1 MQYLQRSRPHE
12 YAGVRGPRPRPPWR
26 ELQRRDPI
34 QFFRLQASRAF
45 AISHAARD
53 VGRTVRSSKRK
64 FAWRFSLGPR
74 GSEKVVELY
83 ISVVSGKRLLMYDG
97 AEILNITSSKDKL
110 HHEWRIDG
118 AHTCRLDAVYDSFE
132 LSIDTVPFHQL
143 PQRQTCTAAEA
154 DWLDARSSETA
165 QRMASVATTPPPPT
179 EEDLEQL
186 ARCVMYADSR
196 CTRENALKFLAKR
209 NFDPEQAA
217 QAYTAMRDATPD
229 QLGED
234 AFVEEGERSDSP
246 IKQISA
252 PPPIPPRS
260 PELQPRP
267 LVARGGTVTL
277 ADGTVIHSSMA
288 PALPPRSTLPPA
300 PSASGDLLGFS

>member
-1 MQYLQRSRPHE
+1 MQYLQRPRPHE

-26 ELQRRDPI
+26 ELQRRDPVE
-34 QFFRLQASRAF
+34 FFRLQASRAF
-45 AISHAARD
+45 AISHTARD

-64 FAWRFSLGPR
+64 FDWRFSLGPR
-74 GSEKVVELY
+74 GSERVVELY

-97 AEILNITSSKDKL
+97 AEILHITSSKDKL

-118 AHTCRLDAVYDSFE
+118 AHTCKLAAVYDSFE

-154 DWLDARSSETA
+154 DRLDARSRETA
-165 QRMASVATTPPPPT
+165 QRMASVATTPPPPS
-179 EEDLEQL
+179 EEDVEQL

-196 CTRENALKFLAKR
+196 CTRDNALKFLAKR
-209 NFDPEQAA
+209 NFDPDEAA
-217 QAYTAMRDATPD
+217 KAYTAMRDATPEM
-229 QLGED
+229 LNSD
-234 AFVEEGERSDSP
+234 AFVEEGDRSDSP
-246 IKQISA
+246 IKETSA
-252 PPPIPPRS
+252 PPPVPPRS
-260 PELQPRP
+260 PEVVSRP

-300 PSASGDLLGFS
+300 PAGDLLGLS

>member
-1 MQYLQRSRPHE
+1 
-12 YAGVRGPRPRPPWR
+12 
-26 ELQRRDPI
+26 
-34 QFFRLQASRAF
+34 
-45 AISHAARD
+45 
-53 VGRTVRSSKRK
+53 
-64 FAWRFSLGPR
+64 
-74 GSEKVVELY
+74 
-83 ISVVSGKRLLMYDG
+83 
-97 AEILNITSSKDKL
+97 
-110 HHEWRIDG
+110 
-118 AHTCRLDAVYDSFE
+118 
-132 LSIDTVPFHQL
+132 
-143 PQRQTCTAAEA
+143 
-154 DWLDARSSETA
+154 
-165 QRMASVATTPPPPT
+165 
-179 EEDLEQL
+179 
-186 ARCVMYADSR
+186 MYADAR

-288 PALPPRSTLPPA
+288 PALPPRADRPLPPA
-300 PSASGDLLGFS
+300 PAGDLLGLS

>member
-1 MQYLQRSRPHE
+1 
-12 YAGVRGPRPRPPWR
+12 
-26 ELQRRDPI
+26 
-34 QFFRLQASRAF
+34 
-45 AISHAARD
+45 
-53 VGRTVRSSKRK
+53 VRSSKRK
-64 FAWRFSLGPR
+64 FEWRFSLGPR

-97 AEILNITSSKDKL
+97 SEILHITSSKDKL

-118 AHTCRLDAVYDSFE
+118 AHTCKLAAVYDSFE

-143 PQRQTCTAAEA
+143 QQRQTCTAAEA
-154 DWLDARSSETA
+154 DRLDGRALETA

-186 ARCVMYADSR
+186 ARCVMYADAR

-209 NFDPEQAA
+209 NFDPEEAVK
-217 QAYTAMRDATPD
+217 AYTAMRDATPD

-246 IKQISA
+246 IKETSA
-252 PPPIPPRS
+252 PPPVPPRS
-260 PELQPRP
+260 PVVSRP

-288 PALPPRSTLPPA
+288 PGLPPRSTTLPPA
-300 PSASGDLLGFS
+300 PAGDLLGFS

>member
-1 MQYLQRSRPHE
+1 MIGGLAGAPRFRKSRRAAHI
-12 YAGVRGPRPRPPWR
+12 RR
-26 ELQRRDPI
+26 ERQ
-34 QFFRLQASRAF
+34 AF
-45 AISHAARD
+45 AH
-53 VGRTVRSSKRK
+53 VR
-64 FAWRFSLGPR
+64 WR
-74 GSEKVVELY
+74 
-83 ISVVSGKRLLMYDG
+83 
-97 AEILNITSSKDKL
+97 EILNITSSKDKL

-118 AHTCRLDAVYDSFE
+118 AHTCKLAAVYDSFE

-154 DWLDARSSETA
+154 DRLDARSSETA

-186 ARCVMYADSR
+186 AKCVMYADAR

-217 QAYTAMRDATPD
+217 QAYTAMRDATPE

-234 AFVEEGERSDSP
+234 ALRGGGRAGDSP
-246 IKQISA
+246 IKA
-252 PPPIPPRS
+252 NLGAAAYPAAVAGTATAA
-260 PELQPRP
+260 

-288 PALPPRSTLPPA
+288 PALPPRSPLPPA